1 MSHLHLPHHEK
12 STTVSSIGQ
21 AQGQCP
27 EFLLHGPLKPTQSA
41 SGHSTMVT
49 AHGQERTQWMG
60 RMWVTRGESELL
72 CSPESMYS
80 QVWEEPDNQSAS
92 QTLAG
97 LHHLCPASRWFFP
110 GWLTGISPSTTVTS
124 LHMCLFP
131 CVLSLPPVIWEGK
144 DWGFLGGVWSCS
156 SQVKPSGC
164 CFPAEYAQQCL
175 TSLSFIFFINN

>member
-97 LHHLCPASRWFFP
+97 LHHLCPPSRWFFP
-110 GWLTGISPSTTVTS
+110 RVADRHLPLHHCDFIAHVLIPLCSVPSPS
-124 LHMCLFP
+124 
-131 CVLSLPPVIWEGK
+131 
-144 DWGFLGGVWSCS
+144 DLGGKGLGFSGGSMKLKLPGEAIRLLLPSWICS
-156 SQVKPSGC
+156 TMPD
-164 CFPAEYAQQCL
+164 FP
-175 TSLSFIFFINN
+175 